1 MEENYLKLLE
11 YEQKLVKTG
20 EYLSLEK
27 EKELLNY
34 QSQILDHFRWE
45 QKNNFIEAMVNF
57 SENMIDLDQY
67 IDRFYEIDSQIEESK
82 EKLKSDFEKL
92 RAFEPDPRS
101 KGFAIL
107 IENLFS
113 DIRVLEPDDKLRTK
127 DEISEKSL
135 RDGIKKFLPKI
146 KKY

>member
-11 YEQKLVKTG
+11 YEQKLEKTG
-20 EYLSLEK
+20 KYLSL

-34 QSQILDHFRWE
+34 QSQISDHFRWK
-45 QKNNFIEAMVNF
+45 QKNNFIEAMVDLL
-57 SENMIDLDQY
+57 EDMIDLDQY

-101 KGFAIL
+101 KGFAH
-107 IENLFS
+107 IE
-113 DIRVLEPDDKLRTK
+113 
-127 DEISEKSL
+127 
-135 RDGIKKFLPKI
+135 
-146 KKY
+146 

>member
-1 MEENYLKLLE
+1 MVDFLE
-11 YEQKLVKTG
+11 
-20 EYLSLEK
+20 
-27 EKELLNY
+27 
-34 QSQILDHFRWE
+34 DR
-45 QKNNFIEAMVNF
+45 
-57 SENMIDLDQY
+57 IDLDQY

-82 EKLKSDFEKL
+82 GKLKSDFEKL

-113 DIRVLEPDDKLRTK
+113 DIRILEPDDELRTE

-135 RDGIKKFLPKI
+135 RDGIKEFLPKI
-146 KKY
+146 QEYS